1 MGAAMNVAALIV
13 AAGKGERA
21 GTVLPKQY
29 ALLGGK
35 SVLAHSVDTLS
46 SHKSIGAV
54 YIVIGSDQRGLAIE
68 ALAGRQVESL
78 IIGGVERQDSV
89 RAGLD
94 AIRNAG
100 ADAILIHDAARP
112 FVPDAVLDR
121 LIGALDDADGAIP
134 ALPVVD
140 TLARSDGNLGDVVDR
155 SGLFRM
161 QTPQAFRLE
170 PLMAAHAAWNGE
182 AATDDA
188 QMVRAAG
195 YKVAVVEGDAML
207 EKITHAQDFELAEK
221 RLAASRTVRTGMGFD
236 VHRLEAGTDLWLCG
250 VKIEHDRGLAGHS
263 DADVALHAIVDA
275 ILGAIGA
282 GDIGSHFPPSESQW
296 RGAASSMFVEHARNL
311 VEAGGGSIDHIDVT
325 IICEAPKIGPYRD
338 AMRARL
344 SDLLRLDPSRVSV
357 KATTTERLG
366 FTGRGEGIAAQAIAT
381 VRI

>member
-170 PLMAAHAAWNGE
+170 PLMVAHAAWNGE

-344 SDLLRLDPSRVSV
+344 SDLLRLDTSRVSV